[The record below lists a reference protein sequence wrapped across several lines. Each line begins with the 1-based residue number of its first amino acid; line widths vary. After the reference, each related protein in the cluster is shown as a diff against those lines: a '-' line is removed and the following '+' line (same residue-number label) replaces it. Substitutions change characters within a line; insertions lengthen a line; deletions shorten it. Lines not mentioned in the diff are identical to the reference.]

1 MYSSKL
7 TGIKNTV
14 YKISETEIHLIL
26 RCFLSAAIKPG
37 SRLVLL
43 TVHPVY
49 PSKSSREHFQGDQA
63 AMTGERSQVQSAQG
77 CLNFTNNLKLGSLP
91 E

>member
-7 TGIKNTV
+7 TGNKNTV
-14 YKISETEIHLIL
+14 YKTSEQKYHLL
-26 RCFLSAAIKPG
+26 LQSFLSAAIKPG

-49 PSKSSREHFQGDQA
+49 PSKPSREHFQGDQA
-63 AMTGERSQVQSAQG
+63 AMSGERSQVQSA
-77 CLNFTNNLKLGSLP
+77 
-91 E
+91 